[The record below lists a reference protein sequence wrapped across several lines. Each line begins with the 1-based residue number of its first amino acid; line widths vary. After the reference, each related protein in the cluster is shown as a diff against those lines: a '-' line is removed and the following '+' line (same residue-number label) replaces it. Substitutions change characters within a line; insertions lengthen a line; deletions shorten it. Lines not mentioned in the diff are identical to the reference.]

1 MDSQGRESRRGARG
15 KLELGLAGREARPPR
30 VIQAFAVYLGLALI
44 LAAAIILYFV
54 RHSVEQTA
62 EQQVQERAVFVA
74 GSVIPKVIEPGEWA
88 VPSTDRQL
96 SRSVAQDVL
105 RQGSLAATLIGP
117 DGRVV
122 YTSRP
127 RRDSVT
133 TTDVRRA
140 LGGENVTNVVKLPES
155 GEKTIQAVVPV
166 NYPGESAAAGVLVLY
181 HDYAA
186 AAGTVRDQMLI
197 LGGII
202 VLIFLLLYA
211 ALLPVLRRT
220 TKQLSR
226 NNRELSRRAAD
237 LNENLIQ
244 RAEIEQRLRETI
256 ASLRSSEHALAVS
269 QEETIM
275 RLSRAVESRDQETGE
290 HIERMGRYC
299 ALLAEKLGWEEER
312 RELLRIASPLHDVGK
327 IAIPDAIMLKP
338 GQLSEIER
346 AEMQKH
352 AQIGHDILS
361 GSDSP
366 LLDLAAKIALTH
378 HEHWDGGGYPR
389 GLIGEEIPIEGR
401 MAAIADVFDAL
412 TSDRVYRS
420 ALPIDD
426 AMEIM
431 AAGRGKHFD
440 PDLLDVFFDSMV
452 EILVIRDEAAASMQ
466 AQPRRSSGA
475 ASTRPAR
482 PTGEA
487 NTPLVR

>member
-15 KLELGLAGREARPPR
+15 KLELGLAGKEARPPR

-54 RHSVEQTA
+54 RHNVEQTA
-62 EQQVQERAVFVA
+62 QQQVKERAVFVA
-74 GSVIPKVIEPGEWA
+74 SSVVPKMIGAGEWA
-88 VPSTDRQL
+88 VPSDDEQL
-96 SRSVAQDVL
+96 KTSVAQDVL
-105 RQGSLAATLIGP
+105 RQGSLAATFIGP
-117 DGRVV
+117 DGKVV

-127 RRDSVT
+127 NNDGVAEA
-133 TTDVRRA
+133 DVRRA
-140 LGGENVTNVVKLPES
+140 LAGENVTNVVDLPEY
-155 GEKTIQAVVPV
+155 GDKTIQALVPV
-166 NYPGESAAAGVLVLY
+166 SYAGDSTPTGVLVLY

-186 AAGTVRDQMLI
+186 AAGTVREQMLI
-197 LGGII
+197 LGGVI

-220 TKQLSR
+220 TKQLSL

-256 ASLRSSEHALAVS
+256 ASLRSSEHALVVS

-275 RLSRAVESRDQETGE
+275 RLSMAVESRDQETGA

-299 ALLAEKLGWEEER
+299 ALLAEKLGWEEGR

-338 GQLSEIER
+338 GSLSEIER

-389 GLIGEEIPIEGR
+389 GLIGDEIPIEGR

-420 ALPIDD
+420 ALSIDD

-440 PDLLDVFFDSMV
+440 PELLDVFFDSMV
-452 EILVIRDEAAASMQ
+452 EILIIRDEATSTNEDK
-466 AQPRRSSGA
+466 PRRSSGTA
-475 ASTRPAR
+475 GVQPAR
-482 PTGEA
+482 PAGGQQ
-487 NTPLVR
+487 TPLVR